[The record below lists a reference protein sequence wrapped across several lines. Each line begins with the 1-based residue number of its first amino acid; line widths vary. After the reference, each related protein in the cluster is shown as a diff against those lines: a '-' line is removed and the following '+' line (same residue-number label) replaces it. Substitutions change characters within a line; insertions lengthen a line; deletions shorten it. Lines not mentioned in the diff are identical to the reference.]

1 MLMQNSVYSGSTENT
16 QNSVWILGKKKKKK
30 VYYFS
35 RCKTLRKNILRRQKS
50 MKKLT

>member
-30 VYYFS
+30 RYIIS
-35 RCKTLRKNILRRQKS
+35 LDAKPLEKTF
-50 MKKLT
+50 